1 MPPLNELETTAYK
14 RLLAREKAY
23 ERKTM
28 KALVDALT
36 IMRGEMAR
44 IYDKYAVDGV
54 LTKAEMTRYNRY
66 ATMETQMLA
75 ALDPA
80 LKANIKTI
88 ELLRPEQYEA
98 AFFNYAWAMDN
109 GAGVRVAWGT
119 INRAVVLENLANP
132 WLDIAKERYKL
143 EGKLQVRAALNN
155 GLSLG
160 KSYAAMSKDLKKA
173 INRTAYET
181 MRILRTEGQTAIN
194 AGQDDAYTKA
204 QEKGIEGNVKWDATL
219 DGKTRPDHGAM
230 DGENRQSDG
239 LFNGPGGER
248 APYPTWEGLSAGQR
262 IQCRC
267 RLSFEVEGYSPQLRR
282 SRDEGI
288 IPYQTYSEWEKTH
301 R

>member
-1 MPPLNELETTAYK
+1 MPNLNELEATAYK
-14 RLLAREKAY
+14 RLLAHEKAY

-36 IMRGEMAR
+36 IMRGQMAK
-44 IYDKYAVDGV
+44 IYDKYAKDGI

-66 ATMETQMLA
+66 ATMEKQMIA

-98 AFFNYAWAMDN
+98 AFFHYAWAIDN
-109 GAGVRVAWGT
+109 GAGVRIAWGT
-119 INRAVVLENLANP
+119 INKAVVMENLANP

-230 DGENRQSDG
+230 DGENRQPDG
-239 LFNGPGGER
+239 LFNGPGRER
-248 APYPTWEGLSAGQR
+248 APYPAWEGLSAGER

-267 RLSFEVEGYSPQLRR
+267 RLAFEIEGYEPKLRR

-288 IPYQTYSEWEKTH
+288 IPYQTYSEWAKTH
-301 R
+301 K